1 MSMRGGGPWRS
12 GRKATARPILR
23 SMVRG
28 GGTSPVPAAAA
39 AAASA
44 LPADD
49 HGMVLVIEVVVVSVL
64 SPDRI
69 AESVAAMEG
78 FGKPAYGKKV

>member
-28 GGTSPVPAAAA
+28 GGTS
-39 AAASA
+39 ASA